1 MEELLRVDH
10 LVTELARKG
19 GGVRLLDDVS
29 FAVPAGEAFGLV
41 GESGSGKSMTCR
53 SILRILQPP
62 VSTTSGSVRFEG
74 RELLSLSER
83 DFRPIRGAGIS
94 MIFQDPMT
102 SLNPVLTIGDQ
113 LTEVLP
119 DSGGPNARNE
129 RAVELLR
136 RVGIPSPEA
145 RLKEYPHQFSGGM
158 RQRAMIAIA
167 IAREPKLLLAD
178 EPTTALDVTIQAQVL
193 ELLDKL
199 RSETGMGMVLVSH
212 DLGVI
217 SQTCSRVAVMYAGEI
232 VELADKEELFESP
245 RHPYTIGLMS
255 SMPDLE
261 RASRELHPIGG
272 MPPSLVGLPSGC
284 RFAPRCPW
292 AAPEC
297 AAEKVP
303 LVEAGASG
311 RLSRCIRQ
319 SAFEGATEFPERTVS

>member
-19 GGVRLLDDVS
+19 GNVRLLDDIS
-29 FAVPAGEAFGLV
+29 FSVNAGEAFGLV

-62 VSTTSGSVRFEG
+62 VSTTSGTVHFEG
-74 RELLSLSER
+74 RELLGLSEKE
-83 DFRPIRGAGIS
+83 FKPVRGAGIS

-119 DSGGPNARNE
+119 STDGPAARNE
-129 RAVELLR
+129 RAIDLLR

-167 IAREPKLLLAD
+167 IARSPKLLLAD

-232 VELADKEELFESP
+232 VELAGKEELFESP
-245 RHPYTIGLMS
+245 KHPYTIGLMS

-261 RASRELHPIGG
+261 RSSRRLNPIGG
-272 MPPSLVGLPSGC
+272 MPPNLSMLPPGC

-292 AAPEC
+292 AAAEC
-297 AAEKVP
+297 AARKIP
-303 LVEAGASG
+303 LAAAGNSG
-311 RLSRCIRQ
+311 RLSRCARL
-319 SAFEGATEFPERTVS
+319 SAFEGAMEFPERTVS